1 MDPLGKEELLRFYNR
16 HLKDFDDSPQ
26 AVRWTPE
33 GQRRRYET
41 LLKIAGDFSNRRV
54 LDFGC
59 GKGDFYG
66 FIKERG
72 ISARYCGVDVNEN
85 LIEFAKRKYP
95 GTEFIA
101 LDIDETPFDRQFD
114 LIFVCGVFNLR
125 IAGIG
130 ESVKTTLKKLFRI
143 CREALHVNLLT
154 CHIPRRDTELFYARP
169 EEMLL
174 FAITELSR
182 NVTLGHLKED
192 IYLSVFRENPSLI
205 K

>member
-16 HLKDFDDSPQ
+16 HLKDFGDSPR

-33 GQRRRYET
+33 GQRRRYEAF
-41 LLKIAGDFSNRRV
+41 LKIAGDFSDKRI

-101 LDIDETPFDRQFD
+101 VDIDEKAFDRQFD

-130 ESVKTTLKKLFRI
+130 ESVKTILKKLFRI
-143 CREALHVNLLT
+143 CREGLHVNLLT
-154 CHIPRRDTELFYARP
+154 YYVPQRDTELFYAKP
-169 EEMLL
+169 EEILL
-174 FAITELSR
+174 FAITELSG
-182 NVTLGHLKED
+182 NVTLRHLKED
-192 IYLSVFRENPSLI
+192 IYLSVFRESSSSI
-205 K
+205 R

>member
-1 MDPLGKEELLRFYNR
+1 MDPLGKAELLRFYNR
-16 HLKDFDDSPQ
+16 HFKDFGDSPR

-41 LLKIAGDFSNRRV
+41 FIKIAGDLSNKRI

-66 FIKERG
+66 FMRDRG
-72 ISARYCGVDVNEN
+72 VSAKYVGVDINEN
-85 LIEFAKRKYP
+85 LIDCAKRKYP
-95 GTEFIA
+95 GIEFIA
-101 LDIDETPFDRQFD
+101 MDIDETGFDRQFD

-130 ESVKTTLKKLFRI
+130 ESVKTILKKLFGI
-143 CREALHVNLLT
+143 CREGLHVNLLT
-154 CHIPRRDTELFYARP
+154 CHIPRRDTELFYAKP

-174 FAITELSR
+174 FAITELSG
-182 NVTLGHLKED
+182 NVTLRHLKED
-192 IYLSVFRENPSLI
+192 IYLSVFRENAFSL
-205 K
+205 

>member
-16 HLKDFDDSPQ
+16 HLKDFGDSPQ

-41 LLKIAGDFSNRRV
+41 FLKIGGDFSNKKI

-72 ISARYCGVDVNEN
+72 ISARYCGVDINEN

-101 LDIDETPFDRQFD
+101 MDIDETAFGRQFD

-130 ESVKTTLKKLFRI
+130 ESVKTILKKLFSI
-143 CREALHVNLLT
+143 CRESLHVNLLT
-154 CHIPRRDTELFYARP
+154 YYIPQRDTELFYAKP
-169 EEMLL
+169 EEILL
-174 FAITELSR
+174 FAITELSG
-182 NVTLGHLKED
+182 NVTLRHLKED
-192 IYLSVFRENPSLI
+192 IYLSVFKERSSSI
-205 K
+205 Q